1 MVFTF
6 LDDFIIIIIFLL
18 QNKKDHS
25 EEIERL
31 QQELSEVHAHV
42 GEAEKE
48 HESELE
54 SQRKH
59 AHKLDKKLSKAQK
72 SLEEAEG
79 QRRELESQLKVA
91 KEAAEEESKAKQ
103 EVSLYGLPI
112 FYPSLPILRCNF
124 CIFRVQSFSLHQ
136 ELALSDCF
144 SLNRSIQA
152 YCIKLRAR
160 RRFLAKF

>member
-1 MVFTF
+1 M
-6 LDDFIIIIIFLL
+6 
-18 QNKKDHS
+18 
-25 EEIERL
+25 
-31 QQELSEVHAHV
+31 HAHV
-42 GEAEKE
+42 EEAEKE

-103 EVSLYGLPI
+103 EVSLI
-112 FYPSLPILRCNF
+112 SPILRCTYLW
-124 CIFRVQSFSLHQ
+124 CCHIPLSP

-160 RRFLAKF
+160 RILLAKFRVILIIYIKEQ